1 MSSLHD
7 NSMLDKT
14 PTDIIAILGA
24 NGARFT
30 IIPTRSKAPRYSG
43 WQRGGKT
50 PAEAMAHA
58 QAGGNVGLLC
68 GSYSGGLIVIDADK
82 AAPALEAQFPILT
95 QTVKTFRTDAPD
107 RAKWIIRVDGAL
119 PPSKKDHD
127 AGLEILADV
136 SSGGG
141 SNAVVAGIHD
151 KGATIQHTG
160 STIVTM
166 TAADLAEIW
175 RWKTGTELDAGAQS
189 HKARQHRSYTGA
201 SAPTPALAA
210 GATDPANVTV
220 RRFNRANRITDVM
233 QRLGYRW
240 HHADR
245 WVAPQSEH
253 GTPSCQV
260 NERAG
265 HVWHYSTKNVTGRE
279 GKATAADLV
288 CAHDFGGNDEAFV
301 ASLTPATGTPD
312 QAGDGDQGVDFAGLR
327 QFVRS
332 GAIEGYVRKN
342 LALLAERAAALAEAA
357 AQAYAS
363 NPTDQTER
371 AALALRAAADKAA
384 ARVTAPR
391 WPEATVR
398 RLMLAIIADFEAA
411 TERYPDLEA
420 KHISTL
426 GLAARANMGRH
437 TVIDALPLALDWF
450 VVREETGAKRAP
462 RYRLARVAL
471 DVVQI
476 AHDCHPVDQTC
487 AKCTT
492 SPLLSHYAH
501 DAFRAHVTPLA
512 DTPENRSHV
521 ATVTSAIRSGA
532 NVKPK
537 AGENI
542 LETLPI
548 GPRELVREA
557 MSDDDEKRRAQ
568 LASGYYYRQQRRFAA
583 TIASP
588 GGRAL
593 LLLDHIDAMGGSCT
607 GAALAQRTGWTRHEV
622 SRLIGRLEDAGCV
635 VKPDRFTVQ
644 TCEDWQSTLDERVI
658 EMPTFG
664 SKAVLEAQLLDARE
678 NYQLSRLQEAESCT
692 DPAQFERM
700 KIRIAAIITT
710 LGTIAKLRATL
721 VAWAVTTMQDRHEP
735 VLKRILTR
743 FVSQDAREA
752 AELRNRAT
760 AGRRRL
766 ASTERA
772 AAQRATY
779 YQRQGL
785 TGGQVSH
792 LMKAD
797 GYSHMTIGAVLQC

>member
-7 NSMLDKT
+7 NSMLDN
-14 PTDIIAILGA
+14 PQTDPIAILGA
-24 NGARFT
+24 HGARFT
-30 IIPTRSKAPRYSG
+30 LIPSRSKAPRYSG

-58 QAGGNVGLLC
+58 RGGGNVGLLC
-68 GSYSGGLIVIDADK
+68 GAYSGGLIVVDADK
-82 AAPALEAQFPILT
+82 DAPALEAAFPILS
-95 QTVKTFRTDAPD
+95 QTLKTWRADAPD
-107 RAKWIIRVDGAL
+107 RAKWILKIDGAL

-141 SNAVVAGIHD
+141 SNAVIYGIHD
-151 KGATIQHTG
+151 KGARIEHTG

-175 RWKTGTELDAGAQS
+175 RWRTGTELDAGAQA
-189 HKARQHRSYTGA
+189 HKTRQHRSCTGA
-201 SAPTPALAA
+201 SAPTPARAA
-210 GATDPANVTV
+210 GATDPANVAV
-220 RRFNRANRITDVM
+220 RRFNRENRITDVM

-288 CAHDFGGNDEAFV
+288 CAHDFAGNADRFLE
-301 ASLTPATGTPD
+301 SLTPSPATTD
-312 QAGDGDQGVDFAGLR
+312 QAGDSEPAIDFAGLR
-327 QFVRS
+327 QFARS
-332 GAIEGYVRKN
+332 GVIEGYVRSN
-342 LALLAERAAALAEAA
+342 LALLAEQVAALAESA
-357 AQAYAS
+357 AQAFAS

-398 RLMLAIIADFEAA
+398 RLMLAVIADFEAA

-426 GLAARANMGRH
+426 GLAARANMGRN
-437 TVIDALPLALDWF
+437 TVIDTLPLLLDWF
-450 VVREETGAKRAP
+450 VVREDAGAKRAP
-462 RYRLARVAL
+462 RYRLARVTL
-471 DVVQI
+471 DVVRI
-476 AHDCHPVDQTC
+476 AHVCHPADQSC
-487 AKCTT
+487 AILTT
-492 SPLLSHYAH
+492 SPLLSHFAH

-512 DTPENRSHV
+512 DTAENRSHV
-521 ATVTSAIRSGA
+521 ATVTAAIRSGA

-542 LETLPI
+542 LETLPA

-607 GAALAQRTGWTRHEV
+607 GAALAQRTGWTRHEI
-622 SRLIGRLEDAGCV
+622 SRMIGRLEDAGCV
-635 VKPDRFTVQ
+635 AKPDRFTVQ

-664 SKAVLEAQLLDARE
+664 SKAVLEAQLLGARE
-678 NYQLSRLQEAESCT
+678 AYQTQRLQEAVDCK
-692 DPAQFERM
+692 DPAQYEKMR
-700 KIRIAAIITT
+700 IRIAAILVT
-710 LGTIAKLRATL
+710 LDTISKMRATL
-721 VAWAVTTMQDRHEP
+721 VSWAITTMQERHDP
-735 VLKRILTR
+735 VLHRVLTR
-743 FVSQDAREA
+743 YASQDAREA
-752 AELRNRAT
+752 AELRNRAA

-766 ASTERA
+766 HSIEA
-772 AAQRATY
+772 AAASKVGYYRAWD
-779 YQRQGL
+779 L
-785 TGGQVSH
+785 PEDAIVAK
-792 LMKAD
+792 LMLA
-797 GYSHMTIGAVLQC
+797 GYSGHTITEVMR